1 MFGKKKP
8 KNYEGRTIVLVG
20 HCFPDRFMIKSAIKR
35 AVPGSSLESV
45 NDEKD
50 LEPFLN
56 GGSVLLVNR
65 ELDGRFDTQSGILLI
80 EQVMQGD
87 DPPVAILISNYE
99 DAQAHAEAA
108 GANPGFGKSDLY
120 EARTVEI
127 LKAAAGG

>member
-1 MFGKKKP
+1 MFGRKKRT
-8 KNYEGRTIVLVG
+8 NYEGRTIVLVG

-45 NDEKD
+45 NDEKG

-80 EQVMQGD
+80 EQVMKGD
-87 DPPVAILISNYE
+87 DPPVMILISNYE
-99 DAQAHAEAA
+99 DAQTHAEAA

-127 LKAAAGG
+127 LQAAAGV